1 MRARKAVRMGRI
13 RSSALLAAV
22 LAATVLWGCGR
33 HDTQQQTSV
42 QQGRGPVENPSDFPL
57 YPKSAVVVVVP
68 VSSAQ
73 MFAAIRA
80 SDPSAKLPKN
90 FRGHEV
96 IAETS
101 ASMRQLGTWVESL
114 RHAPPRGLR
123 DVSSHRSSSTDTTY
137 NAADVAVGASFE
149 SGSSDRSVYVVA
161 ADPKKLRETLGPA
174 FVLIDNYSAVPG
186 MLRGP
191 IDEQAK
197 QQFGYTVT
205 EMLDAKSP
213 IGAAI
218 AELKRLQSADR
229 RAILVVDEFKAK

>member
-1 MRARKAVRMGRI
+1 MGRF

-22 LAATVLWGCGR
+22 LAAAVLSACGGR
-33 HDTQQQTSV
+33 ETKQQTSAPAER
-42 QQGRGPVENPSDFPL
+42 RGPLENPSDFPL
-57 YPKSAVVVVVP
+57 YPRSSVVVVVP

-90 FRGHEV
+90 FRGNEI

-101 ASMRQLGTWVESL
+101 ASMRQLGAWVDGL
-114 RHAPPRGLR
+114 KHAPPRGLH
-123 DVSSHRSSSTDTTY
+123 DTTSQRSSSTDTTY

-149 SGSSDRSVYVVA
+149 SGSSNRSVYVIA

-174 FVLIDNYSAVPG
+174 FALIDNYSAVPG

-205 EMLDAKSP
+205 EMLDQKSP
-213 IGAAI
+213 VGAAV

-229 RAILVVDEFKAK
+229 RAILIVDESKAK